1 MMKIAFA
8 YWDNRIAPV
17 FDTVRQ
23 LHVINVES
31 GQIVS
36 EAQETLSEDLP
47 VRKILRLVEM
57 GIGTLVCGA
66 ISKPIYGLVVAN
78 GIQVVPF
85 VAGYLNDVIQAWLSD
100 NLEADIFAMP
110 GYCVRKGQRFRG
122 MHEES
127 QEGNAGH
134 NAGRRN
140 RTNAAHLASGA
151 KARSVEPLWQGN
163 NRQSLRKEKMTM
175 PRGDGT
181 GPKGMGPGGGQGQG
195 QGGQNPGR
203 MGGPKAAG
211 PVGYCVCPQCGQKEP
226 HERAV
231 PCVKRKCSKC
241 GAVMTRE

>member
-1 MMKIAFA
+1 MKIAFA
-8 YWDNRIAPV
+8 NWDNRIAPV

-23 LHVINVES
+23 LHVVDIES
-31 GQIVS
+31 GEIVN
-36 EAQETLSEDLP
+36 EVQETLSEDLP
-47 VRKILRLVEM
+47 VRKILRLREM

-66 ISKPIYGLVVAN
+66 ISRPIHGLVVAN
-78 GIQVVPF
+78 GIHVVPF
-85 VAGYLNDVIQAWLSD
+85 VAGDLNEVIQAWISG

-110 GYCVRKGQRFRG
+110 GYCGRRGQRFRG

-127 QEGNAGH
+127 QKGNAGN

-140 RTNAAHLASGA
+140 RRNAAHLASGA

-181 GPKGMGPGGGQGQG
+181 GPKGTGQGGGQGQG
-195 QGGQNPGR
+195 QGGRNPGR

-231 PCVKRKCSKC
+231 PCVQRKCPKC